1 MNKAYLGIGTNMGNR
16 FDNLSKACELLIN
29 SDSIYKVKKSKLY
42 ETKPWGYTEQADF
55 LNMCVEIETEFEPYE
70 LLEYCQEIEKE
81 LHRERI
87 VHWGPRTIDVDILFF
102 NDVVST
108 DERLIIPHPRIQD
121 RAFVLIPLMDLNE
134 ELIINEKSIKEHLN
148 LLSAEER
155 EEVKELVGYERKPI

>member
-16 FDNLSKACELLIN
+16 FDNLSKACELLRN
-29 SDSIYKVKKSKLY
+29 SDSIYEVKESKLY

-70 LLEYCQEIEKE
+70 LLEYCQKIEKE

-102 NDVVST
+102 NDVVLT
-108 DERLIIPHPRIQD
+108 DEKLLIPHPRIQD

-134 ELIINEKSIKEHLN
+134 ELLINKKSIKEYLN
-148 LLSAEER
+148 LLSAKEI
-155 EEVKELVGYERKPI
+155 EEVKELVGYEKKPI

>member
-1 MNKAYLGIGTNMGNR
+1 MNKAYLGIGTNRGDR
-16 FDNLSKACELLIN
+16 FDNLS
-29 SDSIYKVKKSKLY
+29 
-42 ETKPWGYTEQADF
+42 KPWGYTEQADF
-55 LNMCVEIETEFEPYE
+55 LNMCVEIETEVDPYE
-70 LLEYCQEIEKE
+70 LLEYCQEIERE

-87 VHWGPRTIDVDILFF
+87 VHWGPRTIDVDVLFF

-108 DERLIIPHPRIQD
+108 DERLTIPHPRIQD

-134 ELIINEKSIKEHLN
+134 ELIINEKTIKEHLN

>member
-1 MNKAYLGIGTNMGNR
+1 MNKAYLGIGTNMGDR
-16 FDNLSKACELLIN
+16 FDNLSRACELLKN
-29 SDSIYKVKKSKLY
+29 SDSIYKVKESSLY
-42 ETKPWGYTEQADF
+42 ETKPWGYF

-70 LLEYCQEIEKE
+70 LLEYCQEIERE

-87 VHWGPRTIDVDILFF
+87 VHWGPRTIDVDVLFF

-108 DERLIIPHPRIQD
+108 DERLTIPHPRIQD

-134 ELIINEKSIKEHLN
+134 KLIINEKTIKEHLN